1 MKNFDHYSGMSP
13 ETIHNLSIK
22 IKDLNREYSLI
33 IEFVRGLSSYLKS
46 VDLLNKELGA
56 HERLFQIIDKDEV
69 LNIHLKK
76 SIMATQVLKKW
87 VDEIGG
93 ISNAEI
99 NLSFEKLDSILWE
112 SVKLMENKFQLEN
125 TFNKNQSTNNN

>member
-13 ETIHNLSIK
+13 ETIHNLSMK

-112 SVKLMENKFQLEN
+112 SIKLMENKFQLEN
-125 TFNKNQSTNNN
+125 TFNKNQATNNN

>member
-1 MKNFDHYSGMSP
+1 MKNFDDYSGMSP
-13 ETIHNLSIK
+13 ETIHNLSMK

-112 SVKLMENKFQLEN
+112 SIKLMEDKFHLEN
-125 TFNKNQSTNNN
+125 TFNKNHSTNNN

>member
-1 MKNFDHYSGMSP
+1 MKNFDHYAGMSP
-13 ETIHNLSIK
+13 ETIHNLSMK
-22 IKDLNREYSLI
+22 IKDLNKEYSLI
-33 IEFVRGLSSYLKS
+33 LEFVRGISSYLKS
-46 VDLLNKELGA
+46 VDLLNRELGS
-56 HERLFQIIDKDEV
+56 HEKLFQIIDKDEA
-69 LNIHLKK
+69 LNIH
-76 SIMATQVLKKW
+76 LKKW

-112 SVKLMENKFQLEN
+112 SIKLMEDKFQLEN

>member
-112 SVKLMENKFQLEN
+112 SIKLMEDKFQLEN
-125 TFNKNQSTNNN
+125 TFNKNHLTNNN

>member
-13 ETIHNLSIK
+13 ETIHNLSMK
-22 IKDLNREYSLI
+22 IKDLSREYSLI
-33 IEFVRGLSSYLKS
+33 IEFIRGLSSYLKS

-112 SVKLMENKFQLEN
+112 SIKLMENKFQLEN
-125 TFNKNQSTNNN
+125 TFNKNQATNNN

>member
-13 ETIHNLSIK
+13 ETIHNLSMK
-22 IKDLNREYSLI
+22 IKDLSREYSLI
-33 IEFVRGLSSYLKS
+33 IEFIRGLSSYLKS

-112 SVKLMENKFQLEN
+112 SIKLMENKFQLEN

>member
-13 ETIHNLSIK
+13 ETIHNLSMK

-33 IEFVRGLSSYLKS
+33 IEFIRGLSSYLKS

-112 SVKLMENKFQLEN
+112 SIKLMENKFQLEN

>member
-13 ETIHNLSIK
+13 ETIHNLSMK

-33 IEFVRGLSSYLKS
+33 IEFVRGLSSYLRS

-112 SVKLMENKFQLEN
+112 SIKLMENKFQLEN
-125 TFNKNQSTNNN
+125 TFNKNKSTNNN

>member
-1 MKNFDHYSGMSP
+1 MKKFDHYSGMSP
-13 ETIHNLSIK
+13 ETIHNLSMK
-22 IKDLNREYSLI
+22 IKDLNNEYSLI
-33 IEFVRGLSSYLKS
+33 LEFVRGISSYLKS
-46 VDLLNKELGA
+46 VDLLNRELGS
-56 HERLFQIIDKDEV
+56 HERLFQIIDKDEA

-76 SIMATQVLKKW
+76 SIMASQVLKKW

-112 SVKLMENKFQLEN
+112 SIKLMEDKFQLEN
-125 TFNKNQSTNNN
+125 TFNKNQSANNN

>member
-1 MKNFDHYSGMSP
+1 MKNFDHYSGMSH
-13 ETIHNLSIK
+13 ETIHNLSMK

-33 IEFVRGLSSYLKS
+33 IEFVRGISSYLKS

-112 SVKLMENKFQLEN
+112 SIKLMENKFQLEN

>member
-13 ETIHNLSIK
+13 ETIHNLSMK

-56 HERLFQIIDKDEV
+56 HERLFQIIDKDEI

>member
-13 ETIHNLSIK
+13 ETIHNLSMK

-112 SVKLMENKFQLEN
+112 SIKLMENKFQLEN

>member
-1 MKNFDHYSGMSP
+1 MKNFDHYAGMSP
-13 ETIHNLSIK
+13 ETIHNLSMK
-22 IKDLNREYSLI
+22 IKDLNKEYSLI
-33 IEFVRGLSSYLKS
+33 LEFVRGISSYLKS
-46 VDLLNKELGA
+46 VDLLNRELGS
-56 HERLFQIIDKDEV
+56 HEKLFQIIDKDEA

-112 SVKLMENKFQLEN
+112 SIKLMEDKFQLEN

>member
-13 ETIHNLSIK
+13 ETIHNLSMK

-112 SVKLMENKFQLEN
+112 SIKLMENKFQLEN
-125 TFNKNQSTNNN
+125 TFNKNQSTNNY

>member
-13 ETIHNLSIK
+13 ETIHNLSMK

-33 IEFVRGLSSYLKS
+33 NEFVRGISSYLKS
-46 VDLLNKELGA
+46 VDLLNQELGS
-56 HERLFQIIDKDEV
+56 HERLFQIIDKDEA
-69 LNIHLKK
+69 LNMHLKK

-87 VDEIGG
+87 ANEICG

-112 SVKLMENKFQLEN
+112 SIKLMEDKFHLEN
-125 TFNKNQSTNNN
+125 TFNKNQTNNKN

>member
-13 ETIHNLSIK
+13 ETIHNLSMK
-22 IKDLNREYSLI
+22 IKDLNKEYSLI
-33 IEFVRGLSSYLKS
+33 LEFVRGISSYLES
-46 VDLLNKELGA
+46 VDLLNRELGS
-56 HERLFQIIDKDEV
+56 HERLFQIIDKDEA

-112 SVKLMENKFQLEN
+112 SIKLMEDKFQLEN

>member
-112 SVKLMENKFQLEN
+112 SIKLMENKFQLEN

>member
-13 ETIHNLSIK
+13 ETIHNLSMK

-76 SIMATQVLKKW
+76 SIMATQVLKRW

-112 SVKLMENKFQLEN
+112 SIKLMENKFQLEN

>member
-13 ETIHNLSIK
+13 ETIHNLSMK

>member
-13 ETIHNLSIK
+13 ETIHNLSMK
-22 IKDLNREYSLI
+22 IKDLNKEYSLI
-33 IEFVRGLSSYLKS
+33 LEFVRGISSYLES
-46 VDLLNKELGA
+46 VDLLNRELGS
-56 HERLFQIIDKDEV
+56 HERLFQIIDKDEA

-87 VDEIGG
+87 VDEING

-112 SVKLMENKFQLEN
+112 SIKLMEDKFQLEN

>member
-13 ETIHNLSIK
+13 ETIHNLSMK
-22 IKDLNREYSLI
+22 IKDLSREYSLI
-33 IEFVRGLSSYLKS
+33 IEFIRGLSSYLKS

-56 HERLFQIIDKDEV
+56 HERLFKIIDKDEV

-112 SVKLMENKFQLEN
+112 SIKLMENKFQLEN

>member
-13 ETIHNLSIK
+13 ETIHNLSMK

-33 IEFVRGLSSYLKS
+33 IEFLRGLSSYLKS
-46 VDLLNKELGA
+46 VELLNRELGA

-87 VDEIGG
+87 VDEIDG

-112 SVKLMENKFQLEN
+112 SIKLMENKFQLEN
-125 TFNKNQSTNNN
+125 TFNKNQATNNN

>member
-1 MKNFDHYSGMSP
+1 MNNFDHYSGMSP
-13 ETIHNLSIK
+13 ETIHNLSMK

-33 IEFVRGLSSYLKS
+33 IEFVRGLSSYLRS

-112 SVKLMENKFQLEN
+112 SIKLMENKFQLEN

>member
-13 ETIHNLSIK
+13 ETIHNLSMK

-33 IEFVRGLSSYLKS
+33 IEFIRGLSSYLKS

-112 SVKLMENKFQLEN
+112 SIKLMEDKFHLEN
-125 TFNKNQSTNNN
+125 TFNKNQ

>member
-13 ETIHNLSIK
+13 ETIHNLSMK

-112 SVKLMENKFQLEN
+112 SIKLMEDKFQLEN
-125 TFNKNQSTNNN
+125 TFNKNQSTNNY

>member
-13 ETIHNLSIK
+13 ETIHNLSMK

-112 SVKLMENKFQLEN
+112 SIKLMEDKFHLEN
-125 TFNKNQSTNNN
+125 TFNKNQ

>member
-13 ETIHNLSIK
+13 ETIHNLSTK
-22 IKDLNREYSLI
+22 IKDLKRDYNLI
-33 IEFVRGLSSYLKS
+33 HEFVKGISSYLTR
-46 VDLLNKELGA
+46 VDLLNRELGS
-56 HERLFQIIDKDEV
+56 HERLFQIIDKDEA

-76 SIMATQVLKKW
+76 SIMASQVLKKW

-99 NLSFEKLDSILWE
+99 NLSFEKLESILWE
-112 SVKLMENKFQLEN
+112 SIKLMEDKFQLEN

>member
-13 ETIHNLSIK
+13 ETIHNLSMK

-69 LNIHLKK
+69 LNIHLNDDA
-76 SIMATQVLKKW
+76 SSGV
-87 VDEIGG
+87 
-93 ISNAEI
+93 N
-99 NLSFEKLDSILWE
+99 DSRVCADILA
-112 SVKLMENKFQLEN
+112 SARP
-125 TFNKNQSTNNN
+125 TTSTCPKTAQPAG

>member
-13 ETIHNLSIK
+13 ETIHNLSMK

-33 IEFVRGLSSYLKS
+33 NEFVRGISSYLKS
-46 VDLLNKELGA
+46 VDLLNQELGS
-56 HERLFQIIDKDEV
+56 HERLFQIIDKDEA
-69 LNIHLKK
+69 LNMHLKK
-76 SIMATQVLKKW
+76 SIMATQVLKNW
-87 VDEIGG
+87 TNEIGG

-112 SVKLMENKFQLEN
+112 SIKLMEDKFHLEN
-125 TFNKNQSTNNN
+125 TFNKNQKNNNN

>member
-1 MKNFDHYSGMSP
+1 MKKFDHYSGMSP
-13 ETIHNLSIK
+13 ETIHNLSMK
-22 IKDLNREYSLI
+22 IKDLNNEYSLI
-33 IEFVRGLSSYLKS
+33 LEFVRGISSYLKS
-46 VDLLNKELGA
+46 VDLLNRELGS
-56 HERLFQIIDKDEV
+56 HERLFQIIDKDEA

>member
-1 MKNFDHYSGMSP
+1 
-13 ETIHNLSIK
+13 
-22 IKDLNREYSLI
+22 
-33 IEFVRGLSSYLKS
+33 
-46 VDLLNKELGA
+46 
-56 HERLFQIIDKDEV
+56 
-69 LNIHLKK
+69 
-76 SIMATQVLKKW
+76 MATQVLKKW

-112 SVKLMENKFQLEN
+112 SIKLMENKFQLEN

>member
-13 ETIHNLSIK
+13 ETIHNLSMK
-22 IKDLNREYSLI
+22 IKDLNKEYSLI
-33 IEFVRGLSSYLKS
+33 IEFVRGISSYLGS
-46 VDLLNKELGA
+46 
-56 HERLFQIIDKDEV
+56 HERLFQIIDKDEA

-76 SIMATQVLKKW
+76 SIMASQVLKKW

-112 SVKLMENKFQLEN
+112 SIKLMEDKFHLEN
-125 TFNKNQSTNNN
+125 TFNKNHSTNNN